1 MYELIEII
9 EDDATR
15 FVKLKNIDTNII
27 EECFD
32 DSELVSEKNFS
43 FMQIGQQYECKI
55 KLFGKPVSEKSSNS
69 VICKVVS
76 KDIIIGQKP
85 MVEVQVNDNKY
96 YIMKQKVK
104 DYLDCDSFNFYS
116 TRKDL
121 VQVNDIVHADL
132 L

>member
-9 EDDATR
+9 ENDATR
-15 FVKLKNIDTNII
+15 IIKLKNTDTNEI

-32 DSELVSEKNFS
+32 DSELVCEKNFG
-43 FMQIGQQYECKI
+43 FMQIGQKYECKI
-55 KLFGKPVSEKSSNS
+55 KLFGNPVIEKSSNS
-69 VICKVVS
+69 VICTFIN
-76 KDIIIGQKP
+76 KDIVIGQKT
-85 MVEVQVNDNKY
+85 MVEVKIKDSKY

-104 DYLDCDSFNFYS
+104 NFLDNESFNFCF

-121 VQVNDIVHADL
+121 IQVNDVIHADL